1 MYGLIN
7 MAIKQLVIEN
17 HGETGWIQVK
27 EKAAVTQNYFETLN
41 AYDDKITYN
50 LVFAISEVTGTP
62 VEELLRVFG
71 SYWLS
76 YASKAGY
83 EPLLKMFGPSFK
95 ECLMN
100 LNTMHGQMGAMMP
113 GLVPPHFEI
122 ETQIAEKEF
131 ILAYTSQREGL
142 APMVV
147 GLLEGLGKRYNLS
160 DLVITSL
167 GKSANKKT
175 DRFLVKWN

>member
-7 MAIKQLVIEN
+7 MAIKQLVIDS
-17 HGETGWIQVK
+17 HGEKTWNEVK
-27 EKAAVTQNYFETLN
+27 DKAGISQNYFETLN
-41 AYDDKITYN
+41 PYDDKITYN
-50 LVFAISEVTGTP
+50 LVFAISEVSGKS
-62 VEELLRVFG
+62 VEELLKVFG
-71 SYWLS
+71 TYWLG

-83 EPLLKMFGPSFK
+83 EPLLKMFGPTFK
-95 ECLMN
+95 ECLQN

-122 ETQIAEKEF
+122 ETKISDTEF
-131 ILAYTSQREGL
+131 ILGYTSQREGL
-142 APMVV
+142 APMVY
-147 GLLEGLGKRYNLS
+147 GLLEGLGQRYGLTNLE
-160 DLVITSL
+160 ITNL